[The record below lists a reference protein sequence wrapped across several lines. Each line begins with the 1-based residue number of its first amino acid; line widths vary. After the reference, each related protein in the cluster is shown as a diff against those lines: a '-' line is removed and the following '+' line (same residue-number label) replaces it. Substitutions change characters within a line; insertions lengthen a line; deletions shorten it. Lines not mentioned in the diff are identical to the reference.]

1 MDDRLR
7 HVRWTPLVHERA
19 ATYHELRKAGMREE
33 AERAFLGIYLIRGL
47 PTLAGRGYSIV
58 AEPSGDPVK
67 GRQ

>member
-1 MDDRLR
+1 MIVSGTFDGLPWCMSALQRITNFGKR
-7 HVRWTPLVHERA
+7 
-19 ATYHELRKAGMREE
+19 GMREE